1 MEQHVV
7 ISYFFLCGPSS
18 IFVSIYLRPCSLK
31 IFIEHLS
38 YLFISPLTNHKCVN
52 VQNFI
57 HCLCRSLLLL
67 IVCTTL
73 NVHKHTYSHAFCFPF
88 VCAVIRALCAMG
100 ASFHAKYT
108 FQIVVCLCCLSIFFE
123 RWRVLSTI
131 ETCVYI
137 WIVYKRKSD
146 LFAMKR
152 HRFQPSIYN
161 IFIRIYIYFTN
172 GTNENNAILIFPHF
186 MHSSQCC
193 AYMISSVHNEFNSIS
208 FDFESEYMR

>member
-7 ISYFFLCGPSS
+7 ISFFWTKFYFCVNLFEAMLAQNIYWTS
-18 IFVSIYLRPCSLK
+18 IVSIYFTLNKS
-31 IFIEHLS
+31 
-38 YLFISPLTNHKCVN
+38 NVCVN

-67 IVCTTL
+67 LCVQHQS
-73 NVHKHTYSHAFCFPF
+73 VHKHTYSHAFCFPF

-131 ETCVYI
+131 ETCVYMACI
-137 WIVYKRKSD
+137 QTKIGFICNEEAPISTID
-146 LFAMKR
+146 IQ
-152 HRFQPSIYN
+152 HIYM
-161 IFIRIYIYFTN
+161 YIYFTN
-172 GTNENNAILIFPHF
+172 GTNENYAILIFPHF

-208 FDFESEYMR
+208 FDFESEYVR